1 MLEKNVIREAVRNEW
16 DKLER
21 FINDFGA
28 CAEETKIQRAR
39 WVALDNIWCALYDE
53 EY

>member
-21 FINDFGA
+21 FIIDFGA
-28 CAEETKIQRAR
+28 YAEKTKIQRAR
-39 WVALDNIWCALYDE
+39 WVALDDLWNTLYDE